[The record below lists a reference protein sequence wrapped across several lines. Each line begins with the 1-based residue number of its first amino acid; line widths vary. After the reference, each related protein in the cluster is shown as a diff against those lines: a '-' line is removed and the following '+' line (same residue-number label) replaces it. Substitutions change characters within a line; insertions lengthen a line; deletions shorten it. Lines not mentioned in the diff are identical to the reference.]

1 MAAADLPAVAERN
14 LQRHLREN
22 PYPGRGLIVG
32 RSADGAAWLQVYWIM
47 GRSEN
52 SRNRRFVVDGSSMR
66 TEAVDPAKLSDPT
79 NVIYEAILEL
89 PDLYVV
95 GNGDQTRTIVE
106 ALAAGGSFEDAL
118 ATREREDD
126 APNYTPRISGLLDL
140 RGHMHGVPPRVAI
153 SILRAADADAAQ
165 SDRITTR
172 PALPPPGLGLG
183 ITTYAG
189 DGDPL
194 PPFRGDPLWLPLA
207 GGAGHVLATYWDA
220 LDAGNRV
227 ALAVKTIPVGA
238 GPGQHPRPQR
248 PRRLSGIRGRPRAL
262 DQRPGVRS
270 APLGRLREDAR
281 LQDLLGPAAQR
292 GALGRVEV
300 LRQRRPQRGLRAQLR
315 QERLHVGQQWLG
327 HRLAGVVPDHGAQL
341 VLDVERERVVDA
353 PDRAVARPAKRG
365 RPCGRRCSSAS
376 RRSPCG
382 ASRRRARRA
391 VRSRCG
397 CGRWG

>member
-1 MAAADLPAVAERN
+1 MPAMPIPDAGLPAAAEVN

-22 PYPGRGLIVG
+22 PYPGRGLILG

-47 GRSEN
+47 GRGEN

-66 TEAVDPAKLSDPT
+66 TEAVDPARLSDPT
-79 NVIYEAILEL
+79 NVIYEAMLEL

-95 GNGDQTRTIVE
+95 SNGDQTRTIVE

-140 RGHMHGVPPRVAI
+140 RGHMHGAPPRVAI

-207 GGAGHVLATYWDA
+207 GGVGHVLATYWDA
-220 LDAGNRV
+220 LDADNRV
-227 ALAVKTIPVGA
+227 ALAVKTIPLDG
-238 GPGQHPRPQR
+238 GPGRI
-248 PRRLSGIRGRPRAL
+248 L
-262 DQRPGVRS
+262 VRN
-270 APLGRLREDAR
+270 A
-281 LQDLLGPAAQR
+281 
-292 GALGRVEV
+292 
-300 LRQRRPQRGLRAQLR
+300 
-315 QERLHVGQQWLG
+315 H
-327 HRLAGVVPDHGAQL
+327 
-341 VLDVERERVVDA
+341 DV
-353 PDRAVARPAKRG
+353 
-365 RPCGRRCSSAS
+365 
-376 RRSPCG
+376 
-382 ASRRRARRA
+382 
-391 VRSRCG
+391 
-397 CGRWG
+397 